1 MDNPSA
7 APTVRHLPLHRGG
20 LTSGVKALQSIVL
33 FVRGVANHLKPVGK
47 VQTPPAKG
55 VVAVHALPLK
65 RLPPARELSP
75 KRSDA

>member
-47 VQTPPAKG
+47 VQTPPGKG
-55 VVAVHALPLK
+55 SCRGACSNPKKAPPSKGAVAQTQ
-65 RLPPARELSP
+65 
-75 KRSDA
+75 